1 MENVIWPP
9 SSNVTAKVN
18 AIIEWLKPA
27 TLVYTV
33 VDTKHNVINSTTYWE
48 SSVLLDSIRI
58 YINICIC
65 GMKYIYQL
73 HGVSKIKII
82 MVKSYRMLYLGCI
95 HVVVCWKILV
105 AHRINAMC
113 TYTLKL
119 AK

>member
-9 SSNVTAKVN
+9 SSKVTAKVI
-18 AIIEWLKPA
+18 AIMEWLKPA

-33 VDTKHNVINSTTYWE
+33 VDTKNNVINSTTYWD
-48 SSVLLDSIRI
+48 SSVLLDS
-58 YINICIC
+58 YLEYSYGVHN
-65 GMKYIYQL
+65 
-73 HGVSKIKII
+73 VSKIKII
-82 MVKSYRMLYLGCI
+82 MIKSNRMLYLGCI

-105 AHRINAMC
+105 ARRINAMC

>member
-33 VDTKHNVINSTTYWE
+33 VDTKNNVINSTTYWE
-48 SSVLLDSIRI
+48 SSVLLDS
-58 YINICIC
+58 YLEYSY
-65 GMKYIYQL
+65 GEL
-73 HGVSKIKII
+73 HDVSKIKII

-105 AHRINAMC
+105 ARRINAMC